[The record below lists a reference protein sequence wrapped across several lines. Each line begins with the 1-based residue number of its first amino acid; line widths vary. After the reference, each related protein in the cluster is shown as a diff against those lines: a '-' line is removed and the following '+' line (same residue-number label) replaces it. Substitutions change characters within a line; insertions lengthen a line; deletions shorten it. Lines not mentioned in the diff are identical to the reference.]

1 MPAQRRDGH
10 LRPRH
15 APQSSQDQP
24 RLRNTAA
31 RSPERRYDAAN
42 IDGKWQLKPNARD
55 TLIEK
60 ENQLLVKRIM
70 TVKSVFDP
78 NGKDLEEFRTH
89 QRRVQVMQEP
99 GELTVIRLSEIFW
112 EFRRLQEFRGS
123 ACARPPP
130 PPVPEPKPSKPRVA
144 ASLSDTNLRHLSALL
159 CPWDL
164 PAKRSTAQPQPQADT
179 TQADAHPAELATSP
193 QPWPLGDA
201 TAEESPSGASPERT
215 QTPLQSVAAPLPFT
229 SQAAPHQAQ
238 TQPATATEPRSHTAS
253 PSPTQPA
260 LPSGSASQEAQ
271 ASNTDRIAGP
281 ASITASPP
289 QTQAA
294 PAPAPGTL
302 SSDRHADPF
311 GDLDLFGNRGTGIV
325 PAAAAPAAT
334 NETPQSRPVDPFG
347 DLGHFGDRAGT
358 DARTIEP
365 TVSPADQ
372 EEPGLTNA
380 TTAQPDRHAD
390 PFGELDIFGNS
401 DAKPAE
407 GGGRPRRR
415 RVIMTI
421 LPSIMST
428 SHLAQGH
435 VYHTSSMP
443 PRSRTLSPKG
453 LPRHP
458 SLELSTRS
466 RTRTEWLEAHH
477 AKSSGEIR
485 NIHVL
490 GIINGNL
497 VVSFQGS
504 GRVRVFVNNE
514 HSLELPETNRL
525 GSTSPFGVDWTKKYS
540 KYVINSRGLRFAE
553 FVLKALPAQI
563 LVVGETASSD
573 EKLIPAAKPIME
585 VGAKILLIP
594 RRILIRRLQGLV
606 TFLRS
611 FDRKLAAASST
622 EAFQHKQSQASSTM
636 LDASSFGVVCV
647 KVRTANDLKLI
658 MDALTPE
665 LILTQD
671 LIINDKVLDEGKQL
685 GLLGKEMVESRLQLE
700 QLISEGYTL
709 DHGRYEP
716 VIDLSFLNMSSM
728 KDSCSQIRTQMQKQ
742 EEDKRKQDQ
751 AKLQAELDEE
761 DTREDQQ
768 LLQEAGDLSY
778 KVPAREWDGQFAQDS
793 SPQKVASGLKL
804 EAKVTEQR
812 ITRYMT
818 AEPDDKGV
826 VKVYI
831 DDPDVA
837 NASKESIHVSFSMS
851 TYTVR
856 VGTSPCLVLGPV
868 DCGVIDQEASSWRLS
883 KFLCMQ

>member
-1 MPAQRRDGH
+1 MHLHGFPSFAFVRDTHRSLHKTNRGSGTLRRD
-10 LRPRH
+10 
-15 APQSSQDQP
+15 
-24 RLRNTAA
+24 RL
-31 RSPERRYDAAN
+31 SDDMMRRTLMAS
-42 IDGKWQLKPNARD
+42 GSCMLSMRKPNARD

-89 QRRVQVMQEP
+89 QRRVQVM
-99 GELTVIRLSEIFW
+99 
-112 EFRRLQEFRGS
+112 QEFRGS

-164 PAKRSTAQPQPQADT
+164 PAKRSTAQPQPQPQADT
-179 TQADAHPAELATSP
+179 TQADVSSEEPQPQAHPAELATSP

-358 DARTIEP
+358 DARTVEP

-415 RVIMTI
+415 R
-421 LPSIMST
+421 
-428 SHLAQGH
+428 G
-435 VYHTSSMP
+435 
-443 PRSRTLSPKG
+443 
-453 LPRHP
+453 
-458 SLELSTRS
+458 
-466 RTRTEWLEAHH
+466 
-477 AKSSGEIR
+477 
-485 NIHVL
+485 
-490 GIINGNL
+490 
-497 VVSFQGS
+497 
-504 GRVRVFVNNE
+504 
-514 HSLELPETNRL
+514 
-525 GSTSPFGVDWTKKYS
+525 
-540 KYVINSRGLRFAE
+540 
-553 FVLKALPAQI
+553 
-563 LVVGETASSD
+563 
-573 EKLIPAAKPIME
+573 
-585 VGAKILLIP
+585 
-594 RRILIRRLQGLV
+594 
-606 TFLRS
+606 
-611 FDRKLAAASST
+611 
-622 EAFQHKQSQASSTM
+622 
-636 LDASSFGVVCV
+636 
-647 KVRTANDLKLI
+647 
-658 MDALTPE
+658 
-665 LILTQD
+665 
-671 LIINDKVLDEGKQL
+671 
-685 GLLGKEMVESRLQLE
+685 
-700 QLISEGYTL
+700 
-709 DHGRYEP
+709 
-716 VIDLSFLNMSSM
+716 
-728 KDSCSQIRTQMQKQ
+728 
-742 EEDKRKQDQ
+742 
-751 AKLQAELDEE
+751 
-761 DTREDQQ
+761 
-768 LLQEAGDLSY
+768 
-778 KVPAREWDGQFAQDS
+778 
-793 SPQKVASGLKL
+793 
-804 EAKVTEQR
+804 
-812 ITRYMT
+812 
-818 AEPDDKGV
+818 
-826 VKVYI
+826 
-831 DDPDVA
+831 
-837 NASKESIHVSFSMS
+837 
-851 TYTVR
+851 
-856 VGTSPCLVLGPV
+856 
-868 DCGVIDQEASSWRLS
+868 
-883 KFLCMQ
+883 